1 MLGRLIPEKQILN
14 DQLKQVQQ
22 NSLHSRCFLFQI
34 GLYPFLM
41 VRISSSVMRPFK
53 MRFPHCQFAFLTLP
67 CFSKIGDSLL
77 TLKRALEAKEV
88 ARQQLRD
95 QLDEVEKETRSK
107 LQEID
112 IFNNQLKV
120 TIHCVPT
127 STSYPLIFL
136 TGQMI
141 S

>member
-22 NSLHSRCFLFQI
+22 NSLHSRCFISKVGIFLFLLARTSLIERTTRQTI
-34 GLYPFLM
+34 FPNCQVVFL
-41 VRISSSVMRPFK
+41 IL
-53 MRFPHCQFAFLTLP
+53 H
-67 CFSKIGDSLL
+67 CFSQTGDSLL
-77 TLKRALEAKEV
+77 TLKRALEAKEL

-120 TIHCVPT
+120 TVLCLPT
-127 STSYPLIFL
+127 C
-136 TGQMI
+136 MC
-141 S
+141 

>member
-1 MLGRLIPEKQILN
+1 MRT
-14 DQLKQVQQ
+14 LKTI
-22 NSLHSRCFLFQI
+22 FT
-34 GLYPFLM
+34 
-41 VRISSSVMRPFK
+41 
-53 MRFPHCQFAFLTLP
+53 HCQFVFLILR

-77 TLKRALEAKEV
+77 TLKRALEAKEL

-120 TIHCVPT
+120 TILCVPT
-127 STSYPLIFL
+127 CMFYFLISL